1 MHRQIGN
8 FTSKMRKEETKC
20 LMAFSGIFYF
30 FEKNDKKM
38 CFSLSVFVMT
48 VVLYDRA
55 ESEPLF

>member
-1 MHRQIGN
+1 
-8 FTSKMRKEETKC
+8 
-20 LMAFSGIFYF
+20 MAFSGIFYF